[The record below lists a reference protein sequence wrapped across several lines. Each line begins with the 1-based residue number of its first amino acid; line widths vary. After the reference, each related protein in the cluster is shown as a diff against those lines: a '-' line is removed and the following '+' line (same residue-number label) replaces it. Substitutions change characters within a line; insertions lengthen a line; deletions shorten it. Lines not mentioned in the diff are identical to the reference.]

1 MTLTGLSFKDTALI
15 ECNDGYLYSRPEYSQ
30 RQCRSDGKWSGQE
43 GFCQGKHFIIIISF
57 PWLIFIIWDAS
68 RGEQIYLPRVTM
80 SPNTKGEVT
89 TVSQGKYSLHI
100 KPIPSQAAM

>member
-57 PWLIFIIWDAS
+57 HIYHGYIYRYMDTS
-68 RGEQIYLPRVTM
+68 RGEQIYLPRVTTV
-80 SPNTKGEVT
+80 TKYKG
-89 TVSQGKYSLHI
+89 
-100 KPIPSQAAM
+100 